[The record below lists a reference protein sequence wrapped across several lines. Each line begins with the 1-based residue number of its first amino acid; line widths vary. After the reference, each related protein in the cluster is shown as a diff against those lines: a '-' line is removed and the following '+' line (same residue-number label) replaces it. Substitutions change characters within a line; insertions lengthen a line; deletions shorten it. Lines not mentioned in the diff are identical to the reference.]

1 MSEICRSNPCECHVL
16 NKELIRNTNSEIPFR
31 VALNH
36 ERSPRQDRRT
46 HLRQRLEVVLVNKTR
61 ANGETVIKF
70 ASKIDITM
78 WPRSSHSTTTLGME
92 RSTF

>member
-1 MSEICRSNPCECHVL
+1 MSEIHRSNLCECHVL
-16 NKELIRNTNSEIPFR
+16 NKDSEVPFR

-36 ERSPRQDRRT
+36 ERSLRQDRRT
-46 HLRQRLEVVLVNKTR
+46 HLRHRLEVVLVNKTK
-61 ANGETVIKF
+61 ANEGTIIKF

-92 RSTF
+92 RATF